1 MAGPGPGPDID
12 VMVGPIANVATKGLG
27 VGQASKTEGTSA
39 MTQWRRSMDT
49 SIGVTIGLG
58 LAGSLNDGAR
68 LWAILAAIVVSFIC
82 IVVVRRADYSK
93 N

>member
-1 MAGPGPGPDID
+1 M
-12 VMVGPIANVATKGLG
+12 
-27 VGQASKTEGTSA
+27 TEGTSA

-49 SIGVTIGLG
+49 FIGVAIGLG

-68 LWAILAAIVVSFIC
+68 LWAALAAIVASFIC